1 MSVWKYFAI
10 IFLRRKEPLDN
21 IKRTAVQDYDNIWAR
36 PTEKR
41 LKNIRNRLSK
51 ANPFKRRKRLFS
63 LKFRRWVAYAFFGLS
78 ALFMF
83 LYYTD
88 PTIFFRTQIGIMML
102 VGQFLYSFSILY
114 GQLMSSIPN
123 EYVPFVDAY
132 WNIGVSV
139 LVLAILYYLYYVVR
153 RQRVDFVFKVFQ
165 IVVLLVILAV
175 LYVFQLNKDPTV
187 FGKAFDRITN
197 WQTDEGSQGL
207 SEKIRSDFIGYSLED
222 RIKIQSGLKDYGYYS
237 TIDGLFGNATFLA
250 VKNYMVE
257 NDIDSYKRAIL
268 EDIKEAKSNK
278 KPSTRMLLAVGN
290 EKPRNSYVRVVNA
303 SPYSVNIVDADTIDV
318 GNDRVRL
325 DGISADERGKPTY
338 NSCKRE
344 VSSIIRKSSEVI
356 CYMSGEMTYNREVG
370 ECFVVNNG
378 VQEDLNRLIVE
389 SGCARDCRRYSGGY
403 YKKFETKVSK
413 QLDLPNYC
421 R

>member
-1 MSVWKYFAI
+1 M
-10 IFLRRKEPLDN
+10 
-21 IKRTAVQDYDNIWAR
+21 QDEDNIWAK

-41 LKNIRNRLSK
+41 LKKIRSRLSK
-51 ANPFKRRKRLFS
+51 ANPFKRRKRLIS
-63 LKFRRWVAYAFFGLS
+63 LKFRRRFAYTFFGLS

-114 GQLMSSIPN
+114 GQLMSSIPSS
-123 EYVPFVDAY
+123 YIPFVDAY
-132 WNIGVSV
+132 WNIGMSV
-139 LVLAILYYLYYVVR
+139 LVLAILYYFYYVVR
-153 RQRVDFVFKVFQ
+153 RQRADFVFRVFQ
-165 IVVLLVILAV
+165 AVVLLVMLSV

-187 FGKAFDRITN
+187 FGRAFERITSF
-197 WQTDEGSQGL
+197 QISEGSQTVG
-207 SEKIRSDFIGYSLED
+207 D
-222 RIKIQSGLKDYGYYS
+222 
-237 TIDGLFGNATFLA
+237 
-250 VKNYMVE
+250 
-257 NDIDSYKRAIL
+257 
-268 EDIKEAKSNK
+268 EA
-278 KPSTRMLLAVGN
+278 
-290 EKPRNSYVRVVNA
+290 PRNSYVRVVTA

-325 DGISADERGKPTY
+325 DGISADEKGKPTY

-378 VQEDLNRLIVE
+378 VKEDLNRLIVE
-389 SGCARDCRRYSGGY
+389 SGCARDCRNYSGGY
-403 YKKFETKVSK
+403 YKKFETQVSK
-413 QLDLPNYC
+413 KLDLPNYC

>member
-1 MSVWKYFAI
+1 M
-10 IFLRRKEPLDN
+10 
-21 IKRTAVQDYDNIWAR
+21 QDEDNIWE
-36 PTEKR
+36 TQQEKR
-41 LKNIRNRLSK
+41 LKNIRSRLSK
-51 ANPFKRRKRLFS
+51 ANPLNRRKRLFS
-63 LKFRRWVAYAFFGLS
+63 LKFRRRFAYTFFGLS

-88 PTIFFRTQIGIMML
+88 PTIFFRTQIGIMAL
-102 VGQFLYSFSILY
+102 VGQFLYSFSVLY
-114 GQLMSSIPN
+114 GQLISLIHN
-123 EYVPFVDAY
+123 AYVPLVDAY
-132 WNIGVSV
+132 WNIGMLV
-139 LVLAILYYLYYVVR
+139 LVLAIIYYLYYALR
-153 RQRVDFVFKVFQ
+153 KQRADFIFKVFQ
-165 IVVLLVILAV
+165 IVVLLVILSV

-278 KPSTRMLLAVGN
+278 KPSTRMLLAVSD
-290 EKPRNSYVRVVNA
+290 EKPRNNYVRVVTA

-325 DGISADERGKPTY
+325 DGISADERGKSTY

-356 CYMSGEMTYNREVG
+356 CYMSGKITYNREVG